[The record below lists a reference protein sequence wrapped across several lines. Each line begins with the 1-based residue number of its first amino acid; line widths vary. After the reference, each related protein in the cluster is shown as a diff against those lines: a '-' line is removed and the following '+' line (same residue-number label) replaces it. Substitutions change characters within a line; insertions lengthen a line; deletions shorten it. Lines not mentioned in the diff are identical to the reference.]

1 MNQPGTLDA
10 VFFGW
15 WLLLN
20 GWIQYLEIDFLCGVT
35 GRPGRKLIPLWIGI
49 NELFIGAK
57 LLMGMPDGF
66 LLHILLLLLFCVSF
80 LRIPWN
86 MAVAPL
92 VIIGTL
98 YTFIEGYSVVCMY
111 WVSRNVESKGYGV
124 LLQILISAVLLAVY
138 FGILKLVRRRYSD
151 ALQWPVFSYL
161 YVLLF
166 PCGFIVLL
174 VRLGLKLGSR
184 ELERYFSASAE
195 PWRYF

>member
-1 MNQPGTLDA
+1 M
-10 VFFGW
+10 
-15 WLLLN
+15 
-20 GWIQYLEIDFLCGVT
+20 
-35 GRPGRKLIPLWIGI
+35 
-49 NELFIGAK
+49 
-57 LLMGMPDGF
+57 
-66 LLHILLLLLFCVSF
+66 
-80 LRIPWN
+80 
-86 MAVAPL
+86 
-92 VIIGTL
+92 
-98 YTFIEGYSVVCMY
+98 IEGYSVVCMY

-151 ALQWPVFSYL
+151 AIGSGRFFSYL

-184 ELERYFSASAE
+184 ELERYFSAIGIDTGATVFSFSAE